1 MIGSILKVVFG
12 TTFVLMVLKVIG
24 VLPISWFQVLF
35 PIQVLMLF
43 SLVLAV
49 LIRMVAVATM
59 LSERDR

>member
-49 LIRMVAVATM
+49 LIGMVAVATM

>member
-1 MIGSILKVVFG
+1 MIGSILKIVFG